1 MRGKLVLVLALALT
15 LALAACSTPAP
26 TASQP
31 AAPAAQPTVAAPA
44 QAAQPAAKA
53 ALAPAKLR
61 LASWQW
67 DDPAYK
73 DFWEGTTKA
82 FTEANPGV
90 TFDRFAFPIDQLW
103 DKLNTEVAAGTP
115 PDLIEVTGF
124 NVFQYMDQGVLAPL
138 DKCFA
143 GTDIMDKVKDEKV
156 YAIKDGKPYALNLSA
171 RTLQLFVNDKLFQ
184 EAGVKVPTN
193 FAEFK
198 DAAKKLTVPSKD
210 QYGLVL
216 TNLAHS
222 RLYEGAL
229 VFIAGYGG
237 HYSKDGKPALNSPEV
252 IKGVQFFKD
261 LFDAGVMPKGVK
273 DAGAQYAWY
282 NQGKAAMSID
292 GAWYWAVL
300 EGQAPDTLKVT
311 KIYPIPTDTQKTTG
325 GINNLIG
332 IAAKSP
338 NYDQACAYLKFI
350 ADPKW
355 GKTWVEKSRTIYP
368 IEGSVTPEF
377 LKANPWFEVFN
388 KELPKSVPVAPPGL
402 EIYYNDVQ
410 KIINDKLVEIL
421 YNNKP
426 VEQAMNEA
434 QQAVEKIVN
443 KK

>member
-1 MRGKLVLVLALALT
+1 MKPKLVLVLALVLVLT
-15 LALAACSTPAP
+15 LAACASPAP
-26 TASQP
+26 PAPQAQQP
-31 AAPAAQPTVAAPA
+31 AQPAQ
-44 QAAQPAAKA
+44 QAAQPAQQA
-53 ALAPAKLR
+53 AQPAQQAAQPTKLR

-67 DDPAYK
+67 EDPAYK

-82 FTEANPGV
+82 YTAANPNV
-90 TFDRFAFPIDQLW
+90 TFEKFSFPIDQLW

-138 DKCFA
+138 DECFA
-143 GTDIMDKVKDEKV
+143 GTDIPTKVKDQTK
-156 YAIKDGKPYALNLSA
+156 YAVKDGKMYALNLSG
-171 RTLQLFVNDKLFQ
+171 RTLELYVNQKLFD
-184 EAGVKVPTN
+184 EAGVKPPTN
-193 FAEFK
+193 LAEFK
-198 DAAKKLTVPSKD
+198 DAAKKLTVPGKD

-222 RLYEGAL
+222 RLYEEAL
-229 VFIAGYGG
+229 VFIAGHGG
-237 HYSKDGKPALNSPEV
+237 HYTKDGKPALNSPEV
-252 IKGVQFFKD
+252 IAGVKD
-261 LFDAGVMPKGVK
+261 LKELFDAGVMPKGVK
-273 DAGAQYAWY
+273 DAGAQYSWF

-300 EGQAPDTLKVT
+300 ESQAPETLKVT
-311 KIYPIPTDTQKTTG
+311 KIYPIPTDNHATTG

-332 IAAKSP
+332 ISAKSP
-338 NYDQACAYLKFI
+338 NYKQACDYLKSI

-355 GKTWVEKSRTIYP
+355 GKVWVEKSRTIFP
-368 IEGSVTPEF
+368 IAGSVTDEY
-377 LKANPWFEVFN
+377 LKTNPWFDVYN
-388 KELPKSVPVAPPGL
+388 KELAKSIPVAPPGL

-410 KIINDKLVEIL
+410 KVINDKLVDVL

-434 QQAVEKIVN
+434 QAQVEKIV